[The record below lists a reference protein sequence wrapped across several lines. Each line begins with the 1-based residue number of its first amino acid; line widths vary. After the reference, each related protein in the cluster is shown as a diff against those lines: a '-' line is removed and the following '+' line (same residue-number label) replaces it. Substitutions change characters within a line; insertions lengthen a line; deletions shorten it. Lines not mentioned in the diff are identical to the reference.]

1 MNKRF
6 VHFVHT

>member
-6 VHFVHT
+6 VAAEYY